1 MIKSIISALGF
12 FHRGF
17 LIMAGFALCMLFCAC
32 VLMLPVSQN
41 GGTHLF
47 LCQLIGY
54 LVEWLHHKTALAV
67 VQPQQVAI
75 ELFEI
80 GRAHV

>member
-41 GGTHLF
+41 GGAHLDR
-47 LCQLIGY
+47 
-54 LVEWLHHKTALAV
+54 KSV
-67 VQPQQVAI
+67 V
-75 ELFEI
+75 
-80 GRAHV
+80 

>member
-41 GGTHLF
+41 GGAHLSF
-47 LCQLIGY
+47 LD
-54 LVEWLHHKTALAV
+54 V
-67 VQPQQVAI
+67 
-75 ELFEI
+75 LFYR
-80 GRAHV
+80 GQRNQRDRVGLYRY